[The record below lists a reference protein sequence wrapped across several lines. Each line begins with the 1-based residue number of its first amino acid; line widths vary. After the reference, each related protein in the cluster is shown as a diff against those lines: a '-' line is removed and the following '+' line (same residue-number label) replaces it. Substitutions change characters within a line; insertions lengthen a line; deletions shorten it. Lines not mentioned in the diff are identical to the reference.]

1 MLLALHRYRGV
12 VFSDSKRHTT
22 QTRVAN
28 SFSARYSALFS
39 DATFFPVVISCCLY
53 VETLMSI
60 VVSSGASPF
69 LALLHSEVLLY
80 G

>member
-1 MLLALHRYRGV
+1 MLLALHRHRGV
-12 VFSDSKRHTT
+12 FFLTVDTPPPRYAVPH
-22 QTRVAN
+22 
-28 SFSARYSALFS
+28 SFYARYSALFS